1 MSITMRASSFAA
13 TMLAGLVAFSTGAR
27 AAAVADSD
35 QVSKILSDVKM
46 EAFQLREDADQLE
59 SFSRSSASWQSHA
72 DAIEKIRQNVNAMG
86 RLLARLQEKRSGATP
101 WEQTAIDRISPIAKE
116 LAANTAAAIEH
127 LKKNPER
134 LNVAAYQDYLEAVV
148 DSAHNLSAMIGSF
161 VDYGKTQQRLERLST
176 RLEIPAAK

>member
-1 MSITMRASSFAA
+1 MRASSLAA

-86 RLLARLQEKRSGATP
+86 RLLARLQEKRNGAAP
-101 WEQTAIDRISPIAKE
+101 WEQTAIDRMSPMAKE
-116 LAANTAAAIEH
+116 LATNTTAAIEH
-127 LKKNPER
+127 IRKNPER
-134 LNVAAYQDYLEAVV
+134 LNAPAYQDYLEAVV
-148 DSAHNLSAMIGSF
+148 DSAHNLAAMIGSF

-176 RLEIPAAK
+176 RLEVPATK